1 MEKEYVVR
9 LSVVREGNV
18 EFRVLTVSREFGSG
32 GGTIAKIIAD
42 RLGWKRLDR
51 DLIEAI
57 ANAAHVDS
65 HEVSHYDERADP
77 WLRQIN
83 REVIRS
89 VALAAG
95 WMPEGSDS
103 FNVDVMTKLTR
114 RIIEDAYSGGNCV
127 IVGRGAQCILQ
138 KKPDVFHV
146 FVYAPFCDPVNRLKE
161 RLEPGANIEQ
171 RIHTVD
177 EERARYLQQRFG
189 QNWLNPHLYELMISS
204 QENEDWT
211 ARVILY
217 AMTGRQ

>member
-51 DLIEAI
+51 YLIEAI

-146 FVYAPFCDPVNRLKE
+146 FVYAPFCGRVNRLKE
-161 RLEPGANIEQ
+161 RQEPGANIEQ

-189 QNWLNPHLYELMISS
+189 QNWHNPHLYELMISS